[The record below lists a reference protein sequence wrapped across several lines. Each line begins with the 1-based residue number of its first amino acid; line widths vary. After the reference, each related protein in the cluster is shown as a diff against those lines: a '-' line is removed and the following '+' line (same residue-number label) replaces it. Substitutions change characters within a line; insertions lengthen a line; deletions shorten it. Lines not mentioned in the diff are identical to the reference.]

1 MIARRIDSAT
11 KKTLSEQS
19 DKTKNNLREH
29 GKTPPRRSL
38 SKYALARKKRGRPLP
53 SSQEPTSQYLKKYQ
67 QPLTLLIVPV

>member
-1 MIARRIDSAT
+1 MIVRRIDSAA

-29 GKTPPRRSL
+29 GETPPRRFL

-53 SSQEPTSQYLKKYQ
+53 SSQEPTSQYLKKYCK
-67 QPLTLLIVPV
+67 LFTLLIAPV